1 MEALQREIDE
11 LQAKNVK
18 LEAQRDEYIRIGDRD
33 REIAIDGRIAD
44 NTNAIAAKHNALTA
58 QQAAQQG
65 MFPPPVSVVY
75 PHSLR

>member
-11 LQAKNVK
+11 LQAENVQLK
-18 LEAQRDEYIRIGDRD
+18 RERDEYIRIGDRD
-33 REIAIDGRIAD
+33 GRIAIDGRIAA
-44 NTNAIAAKHNALTA
+44 NTNAVAAKHNALTA

-65 MFPPPVSVVY
+65 MFPAPVSVVF